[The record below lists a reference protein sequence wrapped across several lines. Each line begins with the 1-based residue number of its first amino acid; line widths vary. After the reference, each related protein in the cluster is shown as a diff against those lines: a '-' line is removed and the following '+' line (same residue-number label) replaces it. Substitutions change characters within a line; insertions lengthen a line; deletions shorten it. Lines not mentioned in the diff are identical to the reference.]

1 MFRRRLLTGLVTALL
16 PLGLSLL
23 VPTAAHAQKDG
34 FYNVIG
40 NGPDGSSYNGTLAMH
55 RVGEVSWQVLWET
68 SIGRYEGYAMSTKD
82 NFAVGFTAGGQPGL
96 AVYKIMP
103 NGTLVGQWT
112 LVGTD
117 QVGTETLS
125 FRGNPPPGAQA
136 APPAQAQ
143 PARPAAP
150 AQGKK

>member
-1 MFRRRLLTGLVTALL
+1 
-16 PLGLSLL
+16 
-23 VPTAAHAQKDG
+23 
-34 FYNVIG
+34 
-40 NGPDGSSYNGTLAMH
+40 MH

-103 NGTLVGQWT
+103 NGTLAGQWT

-125 FRGNPPPGAQA
+125 FRGNPPPGTQA